1 MMPWC
6 RDLSDGGGRMSR
18 LLTILELEEGVK
30 WSLFGEW
37 NGAIRERLTGRPRLS
52 TTNWLNMQLLYR
64 LQSICFL

>member
-1 MMPWC
+1 
-6 RDLSDGGGRMSR
+6 MSR